1 MSDSLA
7 AALRKL
13 TESRNNTAEIP
24 APAKSVSAGAA
35 EHEVAVE
42 RPVSAIP
49 PHAHQHHSTA
59 ETTRPPQQAPAAQS
73 VSTADT
79 ETPASPAVDQSEH
92 TAAPM
97 GLKSV
102 VSGWIDPGHIRSTSA
117 QLQPE
122 PRTTT
127 DLQPQ
132 SPAPVMPAPVMPAPD
147 KAPLI
152 LAADVSV
159 LARLVQTVREY
170 RAVTAVFILA
180 LVVTAVWQDL
190 QRQAAITKSSD
201 TVNLEQILQEFE
213 TADPAAARD
222 AATDDSELQWSSMS
236 RPPEPQT
243 ADPRSV
249 NGTSISYSAEFE
261 LPSRQGSST
270 TAVYPDELP
279 ATPTPQPQHSSGSAR
294 LTGAIGGSQL

>member
-24 APAKSVSAGAA
+24 ASAKAASAGVA

-73 VSTADT
+73 VSTAGT

-132 SPAPVMPAPVMPAPD
+132 SPAPVMPAPD

-159 LARLVQTVREY
+159 LARLVQSVREY

-190 QRQAAITKSSD
+190 QRQAAVTKSSD

-222 AATDDSELQWSSMS
+222 AATDDSEMQWSSMS

-243 ADPRSV
+243 AGPRSV
-249 NGTSISYSAEFE
+249 NGNSISYSAELE
-261 LPSRQGSST
+261 LPYRQGSST

-279 ATPTPQPQHSSGSAR
+279 ATPTPQPEHSSGSAR